1 MPERTITWAKSFFS
15 HRDRE
20 RTRRIEA
27 LKLRNRVEPWAE
39 SPFKESMLSTF
50 VQIRCWCHLLRLL
63 GYSASL
69 TSTCY
74 DLDDHVR
81 NFPILHRDSRTCSLK
96 ISRFA
101 DKWLSTRKQFYIYS
115 GHECGLTKMMIELLG
130 IWCVRL
136 WRNHWWQQKTTTTT
150 NFAWCHPF
158 VAAILHWEFDEMLNL
173 WSGRTGS

>member
-115 GHECGLTKMMIELLG
+115 GHCCTSVDWQRWWSNFLVFGASDCGEIIGDNKKQQQQQTSHGAIHLSLLSS
-130 IWCVRL
+130 
-136 WRNHWWQQKTTTTT
+136 T
-150 NFAWCHPF
+150 
-158 VAAILHWEFDEMLNL
+158 ENL
-173 WSGRTGS
+173 MRC